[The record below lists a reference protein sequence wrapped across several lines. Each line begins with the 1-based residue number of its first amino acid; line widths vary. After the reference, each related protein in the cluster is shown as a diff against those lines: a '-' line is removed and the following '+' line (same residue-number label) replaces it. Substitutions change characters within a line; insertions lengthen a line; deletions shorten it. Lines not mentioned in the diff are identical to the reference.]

1 MIDANLWRQSMHR
14 KGLLLGSCL
23 CGILCA
29 GVILGQAF
37 TLAGILDQVFLHGG
51 DFYAV
56 LPELIQLTVL
66 VTLRFVLQALEE
78 NLAFLLGQGVQMDL
92 RQAMLQK
99 IAALGPVAMGQEQK
113 GQVMYLLNEG
123 IGTLESYFSKYL
135 PQLFQ
140 AAVIPLLFL
149 CFILPR
155 DLLSGVI
162 LLLTA
167 PLVPF
172 FMMLIGKWT
181 GKVNAKQWKI
191 INRLS
196 GYLHDVMA
204 GLTTLKLLN
213 QSARQREK
221 IAQVGEDYAQATLAV
236 LRWAFLS
243 SLALELFTTISIALV
258 SVGLGLRLVEG
269 QLDFATAFF
278 ILLAAPEFYQP
289 LRTLGAHFHT
299 SLNTREAAAE
309 LFAFLDKEELIT
321 EVTMDRAQ
329 VPMVELRHVSARYP
343 GSEVSALQD
352 ISFTVAPGEVVAGR
366 SGSGKTTVLNLLQG
380 FLKPQDGEITM
391 QCAPAVIQ
399 QRPYIFAGSIL
410 DNLRFGSE
418 NLSEER
424 ILEVCRQTGLAELLR
439 QLPDGLHTQVGQGGA
454 GLSGG
459 QRQMIAMVRAI
470 CQQKNLILLDEA
482 TANLDLL
489 TEQQLNRSLR
499 QLLQGRTVL
508 LVAHRLTTLQLA
520 DRVIVLEK
528 GAVIEQGTP
537 KELLG
542 QRGAYYE
549 LVRKGLES

>member
-352 ISFTVAPGEVVAGR
+352 ISFTVAPGEVVALAGR
-366 SGSGKTTVLNLLQG
+366 SGSGKTTVLVNRIACLLNYG
-380 FLKPQDGEITM
+380 NAYHEELS
-391 QCAPAVIQ
+391 APASPEDLAFLRAAAEAASWEEEELQRVLQELALMAEGQEISVGEVEEVLRREQAMAEATGRTQKPAEPLDLSQTLDQINREVI
-399 QRPYIFAGSIL
+399 R
-410 DNLRFGSE
+410 R
-418 NLSEER
+418 
-424 ILEVCRQTGLAELLR
+424 VLAEE
-439 QLPDGLHTQVGQGGA
+439 GGNQSRSA
-454 GLSGG
+454 
-459 QRQMIAMVRAI
+459 QRLGISRTT
-470 CQQKNLILLDEA
+470 LWRL
-482 TANLDLL
+482 
-489 TEQQLNRSLR
+489 LNR
-499 QLLQGRTVL
+499 QG
-508 LVAHRLTTLQLA
+508 
-520 DRVIVLEK
+520 
-528 GAVIEQGTP
+528 
-537 KELLG
+537 
-542 QRGAYYE
+542 
-549 LVRKGLES
+549 

>member
-1 MIDANLWRQSMHR
+1 
-14 KGLLLGSCL
+14 
-23 CGILCA
+23 
-29 GVILGQAF
+29 
-37 TLAGILDQVFLHGG
+37 
-51 DFYAV
+51 
-56 LPELIQLTVL
+56 
-66 VTLRFVLQALEE
+66 
-78 NLAFLLGQGVQMDL
+78 
-92 RQAMLQK
+92 
-99 IAALGPVAMGQEQK
+99 
-113 GQVMYLLNEG
+113 MYLLNEG

-352 ISFTVAPGEVVAGR
+352 ISFTVAPGEVVALAGR

-542 QRGAYYE
+542 QQGAYYE

>member
-1 MIDANLWRQSMHR
+1 
-14 KGLLLGSCL
+14 
-23 CGILCA
+23 
-29 GVILGQAF
+29 
-37 TLAGILDQVFLHGG
+37 
-51 DFYAV
+51 
-56 LPELIQLTVL
+56 
-66 VTLRFVLQALEE
+66 
-78 NLAFLLGQGVQMDL
+78 
-92 RQAMLQK
+92 
-99 IAALGPVAMGQEQK
+99 
-113 GQVMYLLNEG
+113 MYLLNEG

-352 ISFTVAPGEVVAGR
+352 ISFTVAPGEVVALAGR

>member
-1 MIDANLWRQSMHR
+1 M
-14 KGLLLGSCL
+14 
-23 CGILCA
+23 
-29 GVILGQAF
+29 
-37 TLAGILDQVFLHGG
+37 
-51 DFYAV
+51 
-56 LPELIQLTVL
+56 
-66 VTLRFVLQALEE
+66 
-78 NLAFLLGQGVQMDL
+78 
-92 RQAMLQK
+92 
-99 IAALGPVAMGQEQK
+99 
-113 GQVMYLLNEG
+113 
-123 IGTLESYFSKYL
+123 
-135 PQLFQ
+135 
-140 AAVIPLLFL
+140 
-149 CFILPR
+149 
-155 DLLSGVI
+155 
-162 LLLTA
+162 
-167 PLVPF
+167 
-172 FMMLIGKWT
+172 
-181 GKVNAKQWKI
+181 
-191 INRLS
+191 
-196 GYLHDVMA
+196 
-204 GLTTLKLLN
+204 
-213 QSARQREK
+213 
-221 IAQVGEDYAQATLAV
+221 
-236 LRWAFLS
+236 
-243 SLALELFTTISIALV
+243 
-258 SVGLGLRLVEG
+258 EG

-329 VPMVELRHVSARYP
+329 VPMVELRHVSAHYP
-343 GSEVSALQD
+343 GAEVSALQD
-352 ISFTVAPGEVVAGR
+352 ISFTVAPGEVVALAGR

-489 TEQQLNRSLR
+489 TEQQLNRSLQ

-542 QRGAYYE
+542 QQGAYYE